1 MFALAAANA
10 VGVVLFGVLYAVA
23 GAGLLSQRA
32 FLLCLGV
39 LFLLVTVVWTWAE
52 RRHHRLA
59 VLARIGR
66 AAAGLLVVVLATP
79 MVVLMP
85 LFWLDTRLPED
96 AGLRAILAPIMTVVL
111 VSLVLVALTNIVGS
125 IAASVLGFRRQR
137 RLS

>member
-1 MFALAAANA
+1 MFVLAAANA

-39 LFLLVTVVWTWAE
+39 LFVFVTAVWTWTE
-52 RRHHRLA
+52 RRHRRLA

-66 AAAGLLVVVLATP
+66 AAAGLVIVIMVTP
-79 MVVLMP
+79 TLVLMP

-96 AGLRAILAPIMTVVL
+96 AGVRRIVAPTMAVAL
-111 VSLVLVALTNIVGS
+111 VALVLAALTNIVGS
-125 IAASVLGFRRQR
+125 IAAIVLALGQR
-137 RLS
+137 RHGA